1 MKKDIFATGTPESA
15 GVPSDAVEW
24 LLDQLESG
32 FTEPHGIMIMRN
44 DILCA
49 QGWWAPFAPGIRH
62 GEQSHSKTYSATAI
76 GIAYT
81 QGKLSLDERL
91 IDIFPEEAPEN
102 PSEYLK
108 KLTIRNVLCMGSGM
122 REEPKASEHWIRDF
136 LSMPV
141 VDEPGTAFMYNT
153 TGSSMLAAIVKKK
166 TGMGMHEFLME
177 NLYQKIG
184 IDGANH
190 KWIRTSDGIEA
201 GGAGLFATLEDNFR
215 LMKLYMNGG
224 VWNGE
229 QILAEDFVRAAI
241 SKQIDTA
248 SEAKVN
254 PPATDNFL
262 GYGYQIWMCQPEGVY
277 RADGAMGQFT
287 IVVPDKNME
296 IAIMENASGA
306 HWAQKTLDVLWEFLE
321 KIPSETSLKEEP
333 EKAEQLQRRLK
344 SLSLPAPE
352 FRPCGSASGKLYGR
366 RLHFAEPLRLD
377 AYGLLQ
383 GCSDAI
389 REIMVTDLLITE
401 TEDPMTLRMKLWLE
415 NSADQNES
423 AEQDILVGLD
433 GMWRESHLATGILDR
448 LLAAAY
454 WSKESCLELSLRWI
468 ETCGAETLRLEV
480 AEDGVTANLT
490 GTLAFHDDQRNIKGY
505 FA

>member
-1 MKKDIFATGTPESA
+1 MKKDIFAEGTPESA

-32 FTEPHGIMIMRN
+32 FTEPHGSMIMRN

-122 REEPKASEHWIRDF
+122 KEEPKASEHWIRDF

-229 QILAEDFVRAAI
+229 RILAEDFVRAAI

-306 HWAQKTLDVLWEFLE
+306 HWAQKTLLALVIVVTWQWAGYMMLIYTVGLNNISPEYIEAAKIDGANKWKIFWKIKVPLLMPSFTIALFLVLSRCFMLLDQNVALTDGNFGTRTLATQ
-321 KIPSETSLKEEP
+321 ILRTTSDT
-333 EKAEQLQRRLK
+333 
-344 SLSLPAPE
+344 
-352 FRPCGSASGKLYGR
+352 RP
-366 RLHFAEPLRLD
+366 PD
-377 AYGLLQ
+377 YGLAQ
-383 GCSDAI
+383 AQAVVFFVIIAAI
-389 REIMVTDLLITE
+389 SLIQVKITSSREVEM
-401 TEDPMTLRMKLWLE
+401 
-415 NSADQNES
+415 
-423 AEQDILVGLD
+423 
-433 GMWRESHLATGILDR
+433 
-448 LLAAAY
+448 
-454 WSKESCLELSLRWI
+454 
-468 ETCGAETLRLEV
+468 
-480 AEDGVTANLT
+480 
-490 GTLAFHDDQRNIKGY
+490 
-505 FA
+505 

>member
-229 QILAEDFVRAAI
+229 RILAEDFVRAAI
-241 SKQIDTA
+241 
-248 SEAKVN
+248 
-254 PPATDNFL
+254 
-262 GYGYQIWMCQPEGVY
+262 
-277 RADGAMGQFT
+277 
-287 IVVPDKNME
+287 
-296 IAIMENASGA
+296 
-306 HWAQKTLDVLWEFLE
+306 
-321 KIPSETSLKEEP
+321 
-333 EKAEQLQRRLK
+333 
-344 SLSLPAPE
+344 
-352 FRPCGSASGKLYGR
+352 
-366 RLHFAEPLRLD
+366 
-377 AYGLLQ
+377 
-383 GCSDAI
+383 
-389 REIMVTDLLITE
+389 
-401 TEDPMTLRMKLWLE
+401 
-415 NSADQNES
+415 
-423 AEQDILVGLD
+423 
-433 GMWRESHLATGILDR
+433 
-448 LLAAAY
+448 
-454 WSKESCLELSLRWI
+454 
-468 ETCGAETLRLEV
+468 
-480 AEDGVTANLT
+480 
-490 GTLAFHDDQRNIKGY
+490 
-505 FA
+505 